1 MRLHLTSPLLQT
13 LPVRHGFSAR
23 TGGVSEG
30 AFASLNL
37 GRAVGD
43 ELSAVEENHRRLA
56 DSIGYD
62 GARLFETSQVHG
74 ATVRRIVA
82 ADESAKVRTEEAD
95 ALVTN
100 VPATAIGVRVADCL
114 PILLADR
121 EAGVVG
127 AVHAGWRGAAANI
140 VPIAIDEM
148 IALGASRTRIHV
160 ALGPHIRECCFEVG
174 REVVDALRNVA
185 HGAAFE
191 VPRAAGNPHVNLASV
206 ARAQLAACGVSVARI
221 DEVPGCTRCDA
232 TAFFSFRRDGKKS
245 GRHLAAIAL

>member
-82 ADESAKVRTEEAD
+82 ADESANVRAEEAD

-140 VPIAIDEM
+140 APIAIDEM
-148 IALGASRTRIHV
+148 IALGASPTRIHA

-185 HGAAFE
+185 HGAACTQATGCGSLQRGLRGRSAHQRR
-191 VPRAAGNPHVNLASV
+191 PPARLV
-206 ARAQLAACGVSVARI
+206 ARPRGTEVAGAAARAP
-221 DEVPGCTRCDA
+221 DFARPV
-232 TAFFSFRRDGKKS
+232 RR
-245 GRHLAAIAL
+245 RRRLELTLT